1 MTDIS
6 ISDGGISGNFGTS
19 SSSSCRSKV
28 KAMRTLEEDEDNNS
42 SIDDE
47 DHQDDNIVIG
57 ANVDGQEVVE
67 ILEEDETSVSYTYVD
82 LLPTL
87 PYLE

>member
-1 MTDIS
+1 
-6 ISDGGISGNFGTS
+6 
-19 SSSSCRSKV
+19 
-28 KAMRTLEEDEDNNS
+28 MRTLEEDEDNNS

-47 DHQDDNIVIG
+47 DHQDNNIVIG

-67 ILEEDETSVSYTYVD
+67 IQEEDETSVSYTYVD